1 LGSLLP
7 PEKTVAL
14 HHQTLTCRIKR
25 CDGTPHLR
33 NRLHCPWR
41 NVVSFSLQINS
52 QGNLAGPGDPVD
64 VRRNGVQLLQDAV
77 DVEFRPFCHSIRHFS
92 PPDTIDKYGRRPSDL
107 NELVAGRRKERLRRG
122 SKLQPNPI
130 FSQIERAMR
139 VKPAFTKVAK
149 EDVNSST
156 FLLH

>member
-1 LGSLLP
+1 MPNERTGARRRAELFGSLLP
-7 PEKTVAL
+7 PEKAVAL

-41 NVVSFSLQINS
+41 NVVSFGLQINS
-52 QGNLAGPGDPVD
+52 QGNLAGPGNPVD

-107 NELVAGRRKERLRRG
+107 NELVAGRRKRLRPG
-122 SKLQPNPI
+122 SKLQPPPTSC
-130 FSQIERAMR
+130 FRAKDHSQFAAACAI
-139 VKPAFTKVAK
+139 
-149 EDVNSST
+149 
-156 FLLH
+156 